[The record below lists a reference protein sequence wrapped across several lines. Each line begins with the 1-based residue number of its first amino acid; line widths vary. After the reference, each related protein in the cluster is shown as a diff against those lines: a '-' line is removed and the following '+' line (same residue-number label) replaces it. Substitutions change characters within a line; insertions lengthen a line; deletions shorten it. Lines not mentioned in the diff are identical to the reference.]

1 HAARRDCHSLIFAT
15 SNGPQTPSAAAIIAA
30 SIKADIVGRPGRRGV
45 MSSEHAEARDD
56 CREDRMT
63 AALKP
68 PSLLR
73 TATGEPPRGRK
84 AEFFATTRAKSSST
98 TAHATT
104 HPRPGLACS
113 PMPATTCRDLAP
125 NFFG

>member
-1 HAARRDCHSLIFAT
+1 MDAARRDCHSFIFAT

-30 SIKADIVGRPGRRGV
+30 SIKADIVGRPGSRGV

-56 CREDRMT
+56 CREGRMT

-73 TATGEPPRGRK
+73 TATGEPPLGRN
-84 AEFFATTRAKSSST
+84 AEFFADDGAVSGSIQLLK
-98 TAHATT
+98 
-104 HPRPGLACS
+104 LQ
-113 PMPATTCRDLAP
+113 
-125 NFFG
+125 N